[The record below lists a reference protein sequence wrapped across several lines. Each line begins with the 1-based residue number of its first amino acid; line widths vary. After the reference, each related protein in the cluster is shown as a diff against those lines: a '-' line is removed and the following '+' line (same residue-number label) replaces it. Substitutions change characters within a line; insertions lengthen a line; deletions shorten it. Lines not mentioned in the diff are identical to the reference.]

1 MKKLYDLNRKFEYE
15 NGFYATADPSR
26 FSKFITHLEF
36 FNQTSTI
43 RGEIVE
49 FGIFKGNSFFRWI
62 KFRDLLEQTNSR
74 KIIGFDIFG
83 DFPEAIYEDDKAK
96 REAFIR
102 ETKGGRGISFEEIN
116 SLLELEGLNKN
127 VEIIKGDILITLDKY
142 LIENPHLKIS
152 LLHID
157 VDLYEP
163 TRHVLEKLYNNV
175 SKGGI
180 IIFDDYGAFA
190 GTNKAIDDF
199 FKHKIEI
206 KKLSYSN
213 AISYIVKWKK
223 LYS

>member
-1 MKKLYDLNRKFEYE
+1 MDKFYDINRRFEYE

-36 FNQTSTI
+36 FKQTATV

-74 KIIGFDIFG
+74 KVIGFDIFG
-83 DFPEAIYEDDKAK
+83 DFPDAHFDEDKAK
-96 REAFIR
+96 RDAFVA
-102 ETKGGRGISFEEIN
+102 ETNGGKSISFEEIN
-116 SLLELEGLNKN
+116 ELLDQQGLRKN
-127 VEIIKGDILITLDKY
+127 VDIVKGDILVTLEDY
-142 LIENPHLKIS
+142 LEKNPHLRIS

-163 TRHVLEKLYNNV
+163 SKYILEKLYHKV
-175 SKGGI
+175 TKGGI

-190 GTNKAIDDF
+190 GTNKAVDDF
-199 FKHKIEI
+199 FPNGIEV
-206 KKLSYSN
+206 KKLPYSH
-213 AISYIVKWKK
+213 AISYIVK
-223 LYS
+223 

>member
-1 MKKLYDLNRKFEYE
+1 MDELYDLDRKFEYE

-26 FSKFITHLEF
+26 FSKIISHLEF
-36 FNQTSTI
+36 FKQTSNV

-83 DFPEAIYEDDKAK
+83 DFPEANFELDKDK
-96 REAFIR
+96 RDAFVK
-102 ETKGGRGISFEEIN
+102 ETNGGKSISYSEIN
-116 SLLELEGLNKN
+116 SLLDKQGLNKN
-127 VEIIKGDILITLDKY
+127 IDIVKGDILTTLDKY
-142 LIENPHLKIS
+142 LVENPHLKIS

-163 TRHVLEKLYNNV
+163 TKIILEKLYDKV
-175 SKGGI
+175 TIGGI

-190 GTNKAIDDF
+190 GTNKAVDDF
-199 FKHKIEI
+199 FDNKAAI
-206 KKLSYSN
+206 KKLPYSH
-213 AISYIVKWKK
+213 AISYIVK
-223 LYS
+223 

>member
-1 MKKLYDLNRKFEYE
+1 MTEILYDPEKRFEYE

-36 FNQTSTI
+36 FKQSAHI
-43 RGEIVE
+43 RGEIME

-62 KFRDLLEQTNSR
+62 KFRDLLEHTQSR

-83 DFPEAIYEDDKAK
+83 DFPEAQFEGDKLK
-96 REAFIR
+96 REAFVK
-102 ETKGGRGISFEEIN
+102 ETAGGKSISEEELR
-116 SLLELEGLNKN
+116 SLLKAQQLDKN
-127 VEIIKGDILITLDKY
+127 VEIIPGDILQTLETY
-142 LIENPHLKIS
+142 LEQNPHLKIS

-163 TRHVLEKLYNNV
+163 TKFVLEKLYDKV

-190 GTNKAIDDF
+190 GANKAVDDY
-199 FKHKIEI
+199 FKGTKEI
-206 KKLSYSN
+206 QKLSYSN
-213 AISYIVKWKK
+213 AISYIKK
-223 LYS
+223 